1 MLRHLSPRL
10 AHIPLFVVSLLLLI
24 RNLYLAQKL
33 RDVREGHH
41 HDDHPAA
48 SGAGPTR
55 AAPDEAEQK
64 V

>member
-1 MLRHLSPRL
+1 MGLGLG
-10 AHIPLFVVSLLLLI
+10 IPLFVVSLLLLI

-41 HDDHPAA
+41 DEHPAA